1 MQTLKHLGNLFFR
14 KDTTIKN
21 VYFKIGLN
29 DLEELVVN
37 EGQSYYTCYMQNRES
52 DSHFQD
58 DKYLEKRKKASD
70 NPNLCASL
78 VAQW

>member
-21 VYFKIGLN
+21 VYFKIGL
-29 DLEELVVN
+29 N

-70 NPNLCASL
+70 NPNLWASL